1 MNLYNYEVRDID
13 TMLHFIYSGCKSSLP
28 ISFDPTHT
36 NPPPPALDDTQY
48 NPKGHHA
55 TFEKY
60 ARLFTIASDFQ
71 LPHLTTDAKTL
82 LGQFCDRHLLTLCTY
97 DPTTSGRTG
106 VLAPSPAHPPFLSDL
121 LSAIHLA
128 FPPTPTT
135 PATPL
140 QLLLASFC
148 YGGRTR
154 LFTYPAFRALAD
166 THPSFGN
173 TIFRLML
180 PGTACEWAPA
190 PVCDTAAGVDH
201 THRSQHP
208 DRCAH
213 CDRTFGDSALRKK
226 AMFNPFE
233 ANVRAAT
240 YCAACVK
247 GNEKGEKPLWR
258 MEGGATTH

>member
-1 MNLYNYEVRDID
+1 M
-13 TMLHFIYSGCKSSLP
+13 TPCSTSSTLGVSPPSSP
-28 ISFDPTHT
+28 ISFDPKHT
-36 NPPPPALDDTQY
+36 NPTPPPPALDDNQY
-48 NPKGHHA
+48 NPTSPHA

-60 ARLFTIASDFQ
+60 ARLFNLATAFQ

-82 LGQFCDRHLLTLCTY
+82 LGQFCDIHLRTLCTY

-106 VLAPSPAHPPFLSDL
+106 VLAPSPSHPPWLPDL
-121 LSAIHLA
+121 LAAIHLA
-128 FPPTPTT
+128 FPPTATT

-154 LFTYPAFRALAD
+154 LFTYPTFRALAD
-166 THPSFGN
+166 THPAFGN

-180 PGTACEWAPA
+180 PGTVSEWAPA

-201 THRSQHP
+201 SHRSQHP

-213 CDRTFGDSALRKK
+213 CDRTFADSARRRK

-240 YCAACVK
+240 YCAACVER
-247 GNEKGEKPLWR
+247 NEKQEAPLWR
-258 MEGGATTH
+258 MAAEPAQ